1 MTRKGKSCPNPNPE
15 AGKIQSYR
23 NVALNHVSCKSI
35 LTECRD
41 VNEII
46 SLAIINHFLFF
57 SLCHHLIKE
66 VMKNDNLIVNLT
78 RFHFLEMLRFE
89 LGTSGVGDNYRNH

>member
-1 MTRKGKSCPNPNPE
+1 MHHK

-57 SLCHHLIKE
+57 FLSHHLIKE

-78 RFHFLEMLRFE
+78 RFHFLEIPRFE
-89 LGTSGVGDNYRNH
+89 LETLGVEENPRIH